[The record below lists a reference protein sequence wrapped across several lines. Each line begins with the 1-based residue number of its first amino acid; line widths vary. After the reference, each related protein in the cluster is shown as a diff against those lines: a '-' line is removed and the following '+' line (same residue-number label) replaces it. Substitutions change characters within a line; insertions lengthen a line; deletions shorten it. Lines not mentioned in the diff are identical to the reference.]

1 MTHPIRLGSRGSKLA
16 LTQSEWVAG
25 ELARLGH
32 PCEIT
37 IIRTTGDRLSE
48 QPVETLPG
56 KGVFVKEIEQ
66 ALLDNEIDLAVH
78 SMKDLPGEMPDGLC
92 IAAAPPREDTRDV
105 VIGPLDRLVTLA
117 TLPAGARLGTSSLR
131 RKAQILALRRDLTV
145 LDMRGNVDTRL
156 RKLDEGQYDAI
167 VLAAAGMHRL
177 GFTARINDY
186 LPSADVLPA
195 AGQGALAIQT
205 RTDDAGV
212 IAALA
217 PLCDDP
223 TMLATRAER
232 TVLAELGGGCSIPL
246 GVLATVDGARL
257 TLTAALCNPAS
268 EEIIREHITAEDTPE
283 AIGREMAARLRTRA
297 AHFLP
302 NLM

>member
-1 MTHPIRLGSRGSKLA
+1 MKLPIRLGSRGSKLA

-25 ELARLGH
+25 QLAQLGY

-48 QPVETLPG
+48 QPVDTLPG

-66 ALLDNEIDLAVH
+66 ALLANEVDLAVH
-78 SMKDLPGEMPDGLC
+78 SMKDLPGEMPEGLT

-105 VIGPLDRLVTLA
+105 VIGPAGQPVTLA
-117 TLPAGARLGTSSLR
+117 TLPHGARLGTSSLR
-131 RKAQILALRRDLTV
+131 RRAQILARRRDLAV

-177 GFTARINDY
+177 GFQARINDY

-205 RTDDAGV
+205 RSDDV
-212 IAALA
+212 ELIAALE
-217 PLCDDP
+217 PLRHTP

-246 GVLATVDGARL
+246 GVLATVDGPRI
-257 TLTAALCNPAS
+257 TLRAALCNPAS
-268 EEIIREHITAEDTPE
+268 EEIVRERLQEEDTPE
-283 AIGREMAARLRTRA
+283 AIGRAMAERLRGRA
-297 AHFLP
+297 AHFLST
-302 NLM
+302 L